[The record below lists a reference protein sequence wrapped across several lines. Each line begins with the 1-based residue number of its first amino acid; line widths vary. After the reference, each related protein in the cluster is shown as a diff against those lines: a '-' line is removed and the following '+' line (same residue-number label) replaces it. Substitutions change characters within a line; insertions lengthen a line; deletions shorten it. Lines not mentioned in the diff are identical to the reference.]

1 MKSFKKG
8 LKVAFLVLIICL
20 ATIGISIAGGAPVPL
35 SRRKENDPQIKIEL
49 VESREEATDSVQIDI
64 KL

>member
-1 MKSFKKG
+1 MKSFKKA
-8 LKVAFLVLIICL
+8 LKLTCLVLLICL
-20 ATIGISIAGGAPVPL
+20 ATIGISTAGGAPVPL

-49 VESREEATDSVQIDI
+49 VEPKEDVTDLVQIDI

>member
-1 MKSFKKG
+1 MKSFKKA
-8 LKVAFLVLIICL
+8 LRLACLVLLICL
-20 ATIGISIAGGAPVPL
+20 ATIGISIAGAPIPF

-49 VESREEATDSVQIDI
+49 VDLKEEATDLTQIDI

>member
-1 MKSFKKG
+1 MKSLKKG
-8 LKVAFLVLIICL
+8 LKLICLVLMICL

-49 VESREEATDSVQIDI
+49 VESKEEATDLVQIDI

>member
-1 MKSFKKG
+1 MKSFKKA
-8 LKVAFLVLIICL
+8 LKLACLVLMICL
-20 ATIGISIAGGAPVPL
+20 ASIGISIAGGAPVPL

-49 VESREEATDSVQIDI
+49 VESKEETTDSVQIDI